1 MAGADRSAVVS
12 LIKELSDDSIL
23 QEARSCEDEEFVSF
37 LLRRER
43 QSPVHIGNYFERIKP
58 LSVWCFRFLKSFL
71 NVKSCSQLFGTLVS
85 YLPGSA
91 SWTKEW
97 GETYHWLTEASIDYD
112 MDTWEPWKPAIRWP
126 IDLTLQNRVYFVF
139 IAEFVERLPTTFP
152 ANIWSTYLFEI
163 EHRWA
168 KWLISDPSPKGTRW
182 IYGAFLVSK
191 FKTSYHTCY
200 FSIRIFNPVI
210 KTWSSFIQIW
220 YPSIPISS
228 SSIKLLVTIQIR
240 YLVTEASIVSIQS
253 NISSIQLFS
262 FSIQT
267 CNPSF

>member
-1 MAGADRSAVVS
+1 
-12 LIKELSDDSIL
+12 
-23 QEARSCEDEEFVSF
+23 
-37 LLRRER
+37 
-43 QSPVHIGNYFERIKP
+43 
-58 LSVWCFRFLKSFL
+58 
-71 NVKSCSQLFGTLVS
+71 
-85 YLPGSA
+85 
-91 SWTKEW
+91 
-97 GETYHWLTEASIDYD
+97 

-139 IAEFVERLPTTFP
+139 IAEFVERLPTIFP
-152 ANIWSTYLFEI
+152 ANIWSTYLFET

-200 FSIRIFNPVI
+200 FSIQIFNPVI

-228 SSIKLLVTIQIR
+228 SSIKLLVWQFR
-240 YLVTEASIVSIQS
+240 YAIWLLKHPLFQFKATFLRFSYALFLLKRAILRFKNFFLLAKHLVV
-253 NISSIQLFS
+253 
-262 FSIQT
+262 
-267 CNPSF
+267 